1 MFKLAERRG
10 DLDGIYCGPD
20 GLHLGSSPLTGRT
33 GRMFCLRSEREI
45 GALLAAAYDP
55 PPDIGRLLPGFRR
68 VAGAMIA
75 ALHLKLGEITEEG
88 VVRLAGAETL
98 LKYGFNPGEPRDWHG
113 RWTIAGGGD
122 AAAGGG
128 GAAAAPGS
136 SAVTPKK
143 FRAVPPGTI

>member
-55 PPDIGRLLPGFRR
+55 PPDIGRRI
-68 VAGAMIA
+68 V
-75 ALHLKLGEITEEG
+75 
-88 VVRLAGAETL
+88 
-98 LKYGFNPGEPRDWHG
+98 
-113 RWTIAGGGD
+113 GGGEQCAD
-122 AAAGGG
+122 LAFATQAKHAAG
-128 GAAAAPGS
+128 
-136 SAVTPKK
+136 
-143 FRAVPPGTI
+143 PPGQRARTEMQPVRPAIDPVKIASPLGQLE